1 MKRQIILSIAF
12 SVLAV
17 NAFAASSAQ
26 PIVSSQNQHVLVVE
40 GGSDHLQHNRVADGG
55 LERLNI
61 DLKSA
66 AIVADNRSEFGSQY
80 QRY

>member
-17 NAFAASSAQ
+17 NAFAASPAQ
-26 PIVSSQNQHVLVVE
+26 PVVSTPTPHVQVAE
-40 GGSDHLQHNRVADGG
+40 GGSDHLKQNRVADGG
-55 LERLNI
+55 FERLNI

-66 AIVADNRSEFGSQY
+66 VIVADNRSEFGSQY